1 MEAEKASNL
10 NQFENTIQAGVAL
23 VDFGAPWCAPCRAQ
37 KPIIEQLSKQFDGKA
52 QIVEVNVDENRDL
65 AMHLDIMSIPT
76 LILFIEG
83 KEVQR
88 FVGLQSIEVLS
99 EAVENVLV

>member
-1 MEAEKASNL
+1 METEKTSSI
-10 NQFENTIQAGVAL
+10 NQFENTIQAGIAL

-37 KPIIEQLSKQFDGKA
+37 KPVIEQLAKQFDGKA
-52 QIVEVNVDENRDL
+52 QIVEVNVNENRDL